1 LEETFMSYL
10 AIGSVTKAIAELLE
24 KKLNKPPLMG
34 QNVILKVTVLPPDDE
49 RVDRDNGVNLFLY
62 RVTESPFQKNLD
74 WPGDKEN
81 RGVKRP
87 PLALVLHYL
96 VTANVKPSADAAQDD
111 ITAHQI
117 LGNAMAILHEFP
129 VLNDI
134 HDGDFDADLDAQFAA
149 ELRRAFDKIKI
160 SFAPISMDDVSK
172 IWTGLSKA
180 YRLSV
185 AYEVSVLQ
193 IAPIVPA
200 PLPGPPVQQ
209 LHVGVETIS
218 APLITAVEPAIA
230 TAGATLT
237 IKGSGF
243 KSVGRVTSV
252 TVGDTTFTEAE
263 LSALTEREIRLVLPT
278 AFQRGPRQRVVVIN
292 GGRESNEA
300 SFLVRPWI
308 GALRPLR
315 GLTGIPITIPF
326 ELGAGTTVS
335 AEIGGQAVAATPDA
349 ARKNVTVFAPNSLA
363 NNGPAPVVLIV
374 NDGAAQRSNTLF
386 YEVLP
391 VISSRNVTV
400 GGLPA
405 KTTIEVTGQRLNG
418 NDVQARYGKLLIS
431 KGQNA
436 SATQL
441 SVEVPRVL
449 PTDQTV
455 SVIVDGFESNIL
467 PPSLERLEPMESFPG
482 QPITL
487 IGRGLSGGNVVV
499 HFGAASI
506 NVGPHP
512 YSSRIVV
519 TVPDGLAVGTIQ
531 VSATIDGNETNNL
544 SFGVLA

>member
-1 LEETFMSYL
+1 MSYL

-34 QNVILKVTVLPPDDE
+34 QNVTLKVTVLPPDDE

-87 PLALVLHYL
+87 PLALVLHYM

-230 TAGATLT
+230 TVGATLT

-243 KSVGRVTSV
+243 KRSGRVTSV

-278 AFQRGPRQRVVVIN
+278 AFQRGPKQRVVVII

-315 GLTGIPITIPF
+315 GLTGVPITIPF
-326 ELGAGTTVS
+326 DLGAGATVS
-335 AEIGGQAVAATPDA
+335 AEVGGQAVAATPDA
-349 ARKNVTVFAPNSLA
+349 AGKNVTVIAPNSLA

-374 NDGAAQRSNTLF
+374 NDGAAQRSNALF

-405 KTTIEVTGQRLNG
+405 KTTIEVTGQRLKG
-418 NDVQARYGKLLIS
+418 NDVQVRYGKLLIS
-431 KGQNA
+431 KGENT

-467 PPSLERLEPMESFPG
+467 PPSLERLEPTESFPG
-482 QPITL
+482 QQITL
-487 IGRGLSGGNVVV
+487 TGRGLSGGNVVV
-499 HFGAASI
+499 HFGAASV

-531 VSATIDGNETNNL
+531 VSATIDGNESNNL